1 MTTEYLRRLCRAE
14 LDRLQEA
21 AQQEIP
27 SFTPGLCCA
36 FMMFTLVMSL
46 LLVIFVP
53 SAHEWPLRQTSVRKT
68 TVAPTTP
75 AMLLYTDDDTTGDV
89 FSKLNSTAFD
99 DAQNTRVFQI
109 YDR

>member
-1 MTTEYLRRLCRAE
+1 M
-14 LDRLQEA
+14 QVA
-21 AQQEIP
+21 AQHEIP

-36 FMMFTLVMSL
+36 FMIFTLVVSL
-46 LLVIFVP
+46 LLVMLVP
-53 SAHEWPLRQTSVRKT
+53 SAHEWPLRWTSSRKT

-89 FSKLNSTAFD
+89 FSKVNSTAFD